1 MTTPAAPTSTPT
13 SATPDPSPTAP
24 ADGSSG
30 RIVVGVDGS
39 EPSKQALRWAAF
51 IASTTGASI
60 DAIASWRL
68 NAFASGPAL
77 IERPAEWD
85 RTKEINAMLE
95 ATLEDVFADS
105 PPARLNSIVQEGV
118 AAKVL
123 IEASEG
129 ARMLLVGSRGHGGFV
144 GLMLGSVSTACAAH
158 ASCPV
163 MVIHGD
169 TPAPP
174 PL

>member
-1 MTTPAAPTSTPT
+1 MTTPAAATTTPPV
-13 SATPDPSPTAP
+13 SDNAR
-24 ADGSSG
+24 GG

-60 DAIASWRL
+60 DAVASWRL
-68 NAFASGPAL
+68 NAFAAGPAL
-77 IERPAEWD
+77 IERPVEWD
-85 RTKEINAMLE
+85 RTKEITQMLA
-95 ATLEDVFADS
+95 ATLTDVFADN
-105 PPARLNSIVQEGV
+105 PPTELNSIVQEGV

-174 PL
+174 IAATAG

>member
-1 MTTPAAPTSTPT
+1 MTTPA
-13 SATPDPSPTAP
+13 SPTPEAL
-24 ADGSSG
+24 AAAEAGNG

-85 RTKEINAMLE
+85 RTKEISAMLS
-95 ATLEDVFADS
+95 ATLTDVFADS
-105 PPARLNSIVQEGV
+105 PPARLNSVVQEGV

-123 IEASEG
+123 VEASEG
-129 ARMLLVGSRGHGGFV
+129 ARMLIIGNRGHGGFV
-144 GLMLGSVSTACAAH
+144 GLLLGSVSTVCAAH
-158 ASCPV
+158 ATCPV
-163 MVIHGD
+163 MVIHGN

-174 PL
+174 SL

>member
-1 MTTPAAPTSTPT
+1 MTNPETPAPA
-13 SATPDPSPTAP
+13 SPVP
-24 ADGSSG
+24 ADGSGG

-51 IASTTGASI
+51 VASTTGASI
-60 DAIASWRL
+60 DAVASWRL
-68 NAFASGPAL
+68 NAFASGPAM

-85 RTKEINAMLE
+85 RTKEITAMLA
-95 ATLEDVFADS
+95 ATLTDVFADN
-105 PPARLNSIVQEGV
+105 PPARLNSVVREGV

-123 IEASEG
+123 IEASDG
-129 ARMLLVGSRGHGGFV
+129 ARMLLVGNRGHGGFV

-163 MVIHGD
+163 MVIHGH

-174 PL
+174 PV